1 MRVRGCKFYFK
12 TMNKFK
18 QEYLR
23 KVMKFKEERI
33 ELTDKQ
39 RKFLEYAYDELRSRI
54 TTMYYQYMYG
64 NRIPHTPSPH
74 GELTRLNFKSSNVH
88 SIIQSNS
95 YSLTDRTLL
104 LRLRNYHLRR

>member
-1 MRVRGCKFYFK
+1 
-12 TMNKFK
+12 MNKFK

-23 KVMKFKEERI
+23 QVMKFKEQRI

-39 RKFLEYAYDELRSRI
+39 RKFLEFAVDELQRRI
-54 TTMYYQYMYG
+54 TSMYIQWMYG

-74 GELTRLNFKSSNVH
+74 GELMRLNFKSSNLH
-88 SIIQSNS
+88 NIIQSNS

-104 LRLRNYHLRR
+104 LKLRNYHLRKL

>member
-1 MRVRGCKFYFK
+1 MD
-12 TMNKFK
+12 KFK

-23 KVMKFKEERI
+23 RVMKFKEQRI

-39 RKFLEYAYDELRSRI
+39 RKFLEFAVDELRSRI
-54 TTMYYQYMYG
+54 TSMYIQWMYG

-74 GELTRLNFKSSNVH
+74 GELMRLNFKSSNLH
-88 SIIQSNS
+88 NIIQSNS

-104 LRLRNYHLRR
+104 LKLRNYHLRRL

>member
-1 MRVRGCKFYFK
+1 MD
-12 TMNKFK
+12 KFK

-54 TTMYYQYMYG
+54 TYMYYQCMSG
-64 NRIPHTPSPH
+64 NSIPHTPSPH
-74 GELTRLNFKSSNVH
+74 KDLWRLNFKSSNVH
-88 SIIQSNS
+88 TIIQSNS
-95 YSLTDRTLL
+95 YSLEDRTLL
-104 LRLRNYHLRR
+104 LKLRNYHLRRL

>member
-1 MRVRGCKFYFK
+1 
-12 TMNKFK
+12 MNKFK

-54 TTMYYQYMYG
+54 TTMYYQWVYG
-64 NRIPHTPSPH
+64 NPIPHTPSPR
-74 GELTRLNFKSSNVH
+74 EDLMRLNFKSSNVYT
-88 SIIQSNS
+88 IIQSNS

>member
-1 MRVRGCKFYFK
+1 
-12 TMNKFK
+12 MNKFK

-23 KVMKFKEERI
+23 QVMKFKEQRI

-39 RKFLEYAYDELRSRI
+39 RKFLEFAVDELQRRI
-54 TTMYYQYMYG
+54 TSMYIQWMYG

-74 GELTRLNFKSSNVH
+74 GELMRLNFKSSNLH
-88 SIIQSNS
+88 NIIQSNS

-104 LRLRNYHLRR
+104 LKLRNYHLRRL